1 MAGWVRRIA
10 RRDTGLRRFVY
21 RRFGREP
28 RVHPMSDEP
37 ATAEVPRRRA
47 VVRGA
52 LGVAAC
58 LALTAVTIVAPSPA
72 IVVALCA
79 CAVATGRFVVGRAPR
94 AFLGRRVHRRPRRLG
109 PIRPSSRRALAE
121 FRRELDALPETVH
134 PTGL

>member
-1 MAGWVRRIA
+1 
-10 RRDTGLRRFVY
+10 
-21 RRFGREP
+21 
-28 RVHPMSDEP
+28 MSDEP

-52 LGVAAC
+52 IAALGVAAC
-58 LALTAVTIVAPSPA
+58 LALTAVAIVAPSPA
-72 IVVALCA
+72 IVVTLCA
-79 CAVATGRFVVGRAPR
+79 CAVATGVFVVGRAPR
-94 AFLGRRVHRRPRRLG
+94 ALLGLRVHRRPRRLG